1 MRVKIC
7 GITNLEDALTAVHA
21 GADYL
26 GFIFYPPSRRS
37 ITPET
42 TKEIVAHCRRLPH
55 CPLLVGVF
63 VDETAGHMAHI
74 LDTCHLD
81 LAQLSGNEP
90 PSLVGDPHSPIYGR
104 AYKALRPTSLTEAEA
119 EVEWYLPP
127 LLLHDSQPSL
137 LLDTYH
143 PTLLGGTGQTGNWA
157 ISAHL
162 APQVPRLMLAG
173 GLTPANIAT
182 AIHQVQPY
190 AVDVAS
196 GVEATPGKK
205 DPDLVRT
212 FITNAKNS
220 KQCSGYITS
229 G

>member
-1 MRVKIC
+1 MKVKIC
-7 GITNLEDALTAVHA
+7 GLTNLEDALTAVHA

-26 GFIFYPPSRRS
+26 GFIFYPPSKRG

-42 TKEIVAHCRRLPH
+42 AGEIAAHLRTLTP

-63 VDETAGHMAHI
+63 VDETADHMAHI

-81 LAQLSGNEP
+81 LAQLSGSEP

-104 AYKALRPTSLTEAEA
+104 AYKALRPTSLAEAEA
-119 EVEWYLPP
+119 DVEWYLPP
-127 LLLHDSQPSL
+127 LLRHDSQPSL

-143 PTLLGGTGQTGNWA
+143 PILLGGTGQTGNWA
-157 ISAHL
+157 VSAHL
-162 APQVPRLMLAG
+162 APQIPRLMLAG

-205 DPDLVRT
+205 DPDLIRT
-212 FITNAKNS
+212 FIYNAK
-220 KQCSGYITS
+220 QSGNR
-229 G
+229 